1 MPKII
6 ADEQVYEAA
15 LQTIM
20 ERGYAGAT
28 TKQIA
33 EAANMSEVTLFRKY
47 GSKAELVRQAM
58 TAMAEQ
64 LDFESETRYTG
75 DVKADLLRVVE
86 MYQGAAEKKGQY
98 IYAIILEVQRYPE
111 LTAAIGTPIE
121 MFSRISQL
129 LARYQEGGVLR
140 QEHPMHTLAGLLGPL
155 IATNMMRNVAQDIP
169 FPPPDLEKHVAA
181 FLNGRLLAGV
191 VEKAE

>member
-6 ADEQVYEAA
+6 DDEQVYLAA

-47 GSKAELVRQAM
+47 GSKV
-58 TAMAEQ
+58 
-64 LDFESETRYTG
+64 
-75 DVKADLLRVVE
+75 VADLQRVVE

-98 IYAIILEVQRYPE
+98 IYTIILEIQRYPE
-111 LTAAIGTPIE
+111 LAEAISTPLE
-121 MFSRISQL
+121 MFQQIAQL
-129 LARYQEGGVLR
+129 ILRYQEEGVLKR
-140 QEHPMHTLAGLLGPL
+140 EHPMHALAGLLGPL
-155 IATNMMRNVAQDIP
+155 IATNMIRNVAQGLP
-169 FPPPDLEKHVAA
+169 FPPPMLEYHVAV
-181 FLNGRLLAGV
+181 FLNGRLQ
-191 VEKAE
+191 

>member
-6 ADEQVYEAA
+6 DDEKVYLAA
-15 LQTIM
+15 LQTII

-47 GSKAELVRQAM
+47 GSKAALVRQAM

-75 DVKADLLRVVE
+75 DVEVDLLRVVE
-86 MYQGAAEKKGQY
+86 MYQGAAEKKGQF

-111 LTAAIGTPIE
+111 LAEAIDTPIE
-121 MFSRISQL
+121 MFSRIGQL
-129 LARYQEGGVLR
+129 LFRYQEEGVLR
-140 QEHPMHTLAGLLGPL
+140 QEHPMHALAGLLGPL
-155 IATNMMRNVAQDIP
+155 IATNMMRNIAKDML
-169 FPPPDLEKHVAA
+169 FPPLDLGNHVMF
-181 FLNGRLLAGV
+181 FLNGRLTHSDRELV
-191 VEKAE
+191 